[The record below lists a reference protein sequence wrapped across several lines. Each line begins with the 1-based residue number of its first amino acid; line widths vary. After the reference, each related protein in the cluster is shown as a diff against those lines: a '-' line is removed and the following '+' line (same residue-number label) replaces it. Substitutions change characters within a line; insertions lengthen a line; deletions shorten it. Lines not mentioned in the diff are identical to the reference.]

1 MSKVSKQV
9 YVELN
14 NRSDFHEI
22 LKHNPGVIVIKLGAT
37 WCAPCKKI
45 KALVNTL
52 FLRTSDKVL
61 CFDLDVDEMFDV
73 YAYFKKNKLVNGIP
87 VILVWKK
94 GNTSVAADYSVTGS
108 DTVKINNLFKNY
120 INV

>member
-14 NRSDFHEI
+14 NRKDFHEI

-37 WCAPCKKI
+37 WCKPCQKI
-45 KALVNTL
+45 KTLVNNL
-52 FLRTSDKVL
+52 FLHTSDTVL
-61 CFDLDVDEMFDV
+61 CFDLDVDDMFDV

-94 GNTSVAADYSVTGS
+94 GNTSLAPDYSVTGS
-108 DTVKINNLFKNY
+108 DTVKINNLFKNN

>member
-1 MSKVSKQV
+1 MSKGVKKV

-14 NRSDFHEI
+14 NRKDFHEI
-22 LKHNPGVIVIKLGAT
+22 LQHNPGVIVIKLGAT
-37 WCAPCKKI
+37 WCKPCQKI
-45 KALVNTL
+45 KTLVNNL

-94 GNTSVAADYSVTGS
+94 GNTSLAPDYSVTGS
-108 DTVKINNLFKNY
+108 DTVKINNLFKNN